1 MSKVVKDFE
10 IFFLYNNSDNPK
22 TVDSILT
29 EFNGEAINCKYLK
42 LCHDNEGKNNRFIG
56 LFNKTFVKDMIEQ
69 KKFGKNCD
77 YGLVSF
83 KNKGTKLV
91 IPEGKTKGG
100 FFIVINNSENIMDD
114 KEEFIKIM
122 ESFVDAGWMY
132 PDTYRIK
139 NSKSESHFIILTFKK
154 NENGNYPITFI
165 KKLRALI
172 NGKKLKSGNIMINW
186 LNSRYKSENKN
197 ITQLSN
203 VEVEAN

>member
-42 LCHDNEGKNNRFIG
+42 LCHDKDGKNNRFIG
-56 LFNKTFVKDMIEQ
+56 LFNKLFVKDMIE
-69 KKFGKNCD
+69 KKEFGKNCD
-77 YGLVSF
+77 YGVVSF
-83 KNKGTKLV
+83 KNKETKLV

-100 FFIVINNSENIMDD
+100 FFILINNSDNIMDD
-114 KEEFIKIM
+114 KEEFINIM
-122 ESFVDAGWMY
+122 ESFVESGWMY

-139 NSKSESHFIILTFKK
+139 NSKTETNFIILTFKK

-186 LNSRYKSENKN
+186 LNSRYRQENTN
-197 ITQLSN
+197 MTNLNS
-203 VEVEAN
+203 VELN